1 MKCSKCLKHLGILM
15 ATLAMSVVLGFAQNK
30 LPIQT
35 DAPLRLTVTPN
46 VSSSIVMETLPQA
59 TCVLHAEGASDEE
72 HRLKLFADDQGM
84 VRFNVRPSAES
95 DKKARFE
102 VDCAA
107 NGKVATFPL
116 HLLASFSPT
125 ADMPSPVPE
134 TRKLQPGASVRAAL
148 TEDEAFNLG
157 SDELAKRGYPLR
169 PDENQTPGAFDAWL
183 KTVTRPSRFVAPRL
197 VARPE
202 VRHSPRITNG
212 TENSNNW
219 SGFELNGGGNV
230 YDWVMGEWQVP
241 TVSPESN
248 QHIYSALW
256 IGLDGD
262 GTTDLVQAGTEQEI
276 TDISFWGFIHFDFT
290 SFYGWTEF
298 LPQQPF
304 EQVIPN
310 FTVAPGDQILAQV
323 YVGDPGSPG
332 ASLSGGY
339 GIFWVENVT
348 RAEHTTIYTSRCA
361 ASFWGVCFNWTNVG
375 GSEAE
380 WIMERPTLTV
390 NGQQSLPD
398 LANYGVAFMD
408 KAAAHIANSGPFFMG
423 AQGGA
428 PFLQIS
434 MFNGNDLLSDVSK
447 VTFDEMKF
455 VWHNFH

>member
-1 MKCSKCLKHLGILM
+1 MKSSNCLKFLGTLI
-15 ATLAMSVVLGFAQNK
+15 ATLAMSEALGFAQNK

-35 DAPLRLTVTPN
+35 EPPLRLTVTPK
-46 VSSSIVMETLPQA
+46 VSSPIVMKTLPQA
-59 TCVLHAEGASDEE
+59 TCVLHAEGASDDE

-84 VRFNVRPSAES
+84 VRFNVRPSAKS
-95 DKKARFE
+95 DNGARFD

-107 NGKVATFPL
+107 NGKITTFQL
-116 HLLASFSPT
+116 HLLSSFSPT
-125 ADMPSPVPE
+125 ADMPAPKPESP
-134 TRKLQPGASVRAAL
+134 KLQPGASVRGAL
-148 TEDEAFNLG
+148 TQDEAFNLG

-169 PDENQTPGAFDAWL
+169 PDGNQAPEAFDAWL
-183 KTVTRPSRFVAPRL
+183 KAVTKPSRFVAPRL

-202 VRHSPRITNG
+202 IRHGPRITNG
-212 TENSNNW
+212 TENSSNW
-219 SGFELNGGGNV
+219 SGFELNGGGNI
-230 YDWVMGEWQVP
+230 YDWVMGQWQVP

-248 QHIYSALW
+248 QHVYSALW

-276 TDISFWGFIHFDFT
+276 TDITFWGINFDFT
-290 SFYGWTEF
+290 SYYGWTEF
-298 LPQQPF
+298 LPQQPT

-310 FTVAPGDQILAQV
+310 FTVAAGDLIMAQV
-323 YVGDPGSPG
+323 WVGDPGSS

-348 RAEHTTIYTSRCA
+348 RAEYTTIYTSRCA
-361 ASFWGVCFNWTNVG
+361 VSFWGVCLNWTNVG

-408 KAAAHIANSGPFFMG
+408 SAAAHITNAGPFFMNF
-423 AQGGA
+423 QGA
-428 PFLQIS
+428 PFQQIS
-434 MFNGNDLLSDVSK
+434 MFNGNDLLSDVSA
-447 VTFDEMKF
+447 VTFDEMEF
-455 VWHNFH
+455 VWHNFQ

>member
-1 MKCSKCLKHLGILM
+1 MKSSNCLKKGGILM
-15 ATLAMSVVLGFAQNK
+15 ATWAMGAVLGFAQNT
-30 LPIQT
+30 LPIQS
-35 DAPLRLTVTPN
+35 DPPLGFTVTPN
-46 VSSSIVMETLPQA
+46 LSSPIVMKTLPQA

-72 HRLKLFADDQGM
+72 HQLKLFADDQGI

-95 DKKARFE
+95 DKPARFE

-107 NGKVATFPL
+107 SGKVAKFPL
-116 HLLASFSPT
+116 HLLASSSPT
-125 ADMPSPVPE
+125 ADMPLPKPE
-134 TRKLQPGASVRAAL
+134 TRQLQLGASLRAAL
-148 TEDEAFNLG
+148 TEDEALNLS
-157 SDELAKRGYPLR
+157 SDELAKRGYPIR
-169 PDENQTPGAFDAWL
+169 PDESQTPGAFDAWL
-183 KTVTRPSRFVAPRL
+183 RTVTRPSRFVAPRL
-197 VARPE
+197 VPRPE

-241 TVSPESN
+241 TVSPESS

-262 GTTDLVQAGTEQEI
+262 GTADLVQAGTEQEI
-276 TDISFWGFIHFDFT
+276 TDINFFGIHFDFT

-298 LPQQPF
+298 LPQQPS

-310 FTVAPGDQILAQV
+310 FTVAPGDLILAQV
-323 YVGDPGSPG
+323 YVGDPGSS

-339 GIFWVENVT
+339 GIFFVENVT

-361 ASFWGVCFNWTNVG
+361 ASLWGICLNWTKVG

-398 LANYGVAFMD
+398 LANYSVALMSN
-408 KAAAHIANSGPFFMG
+408 AAAHIVNAGPFFMG

-434 MFNGNDLLSDVSK
+434 MFNGNDLLSDVSP